1 MKIRF
6 IDTGFGSPSM
16 NMAID
21 EALLASKQPVLRF
34 YQWNP
39 AGLSIGYFQSVKCF
53 NRANLKR
60 QRVELVRRIT
70 GGNAVLHDKELTYS
84 FIIGEKEMPRSVIE
98 SYKVISDG
106 LLIGLQNLGIK
117 AVMNDSVETGL
128 KSEVCFN
135 DPSWYEIVSSGKK
148 IVGSAQKRINGK
160 VLQHGAIL
168 MDIDIRKYC
177 SLFSNC
183 DDELIKRVKGRI
195 TTVEQQTR
203 RKISVG
209 KIKGSIKRGF
219 QKALNAKFEKSSLS
233 KDEHKAAID
242 LERNKYSSNK
252 WNYLR

>member
-1 MKIRF
+1 
-6 IDTGFGSPSM
+6 
-16 NMAID
+16 
-21 EALLASKQPVLRF
+21 
-34 YQWNP
+34 
-39 AGLSIGYFQSVKCF
+39 
-53 NRANLKR
+53 
-60 QRVELVRRIT
+60 
-70 GGNAVLHDKELTYS
+70 
-84 FIIGEKEMPRSVIE
+84 
-98 SYKVISDG
+98 
-106 LLIGLQNLGIK
+106 
-117 AVMNDSVETGL
+117 
-128 KSEVCFN
+128 
-135 DPSWYEIVSSGKK
+135 
-148 IVGSAQKRINGK
+148 
-160 VLQHGAIL
+160 